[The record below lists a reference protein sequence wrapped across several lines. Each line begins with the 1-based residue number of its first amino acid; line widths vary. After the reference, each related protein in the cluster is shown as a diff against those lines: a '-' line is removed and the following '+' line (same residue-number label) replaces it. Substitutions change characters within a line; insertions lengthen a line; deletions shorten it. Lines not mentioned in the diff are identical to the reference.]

1 MSASSTRSDRL
12 VRRTMSAASRR
23 GLQFVRRASF
33 GGLLAASV
41 FAVGEAAAQVTIP
54 PDATGTAGDAAGSS
68 SFGNQTITFGAAGGS
83 LTLNGQGTLVNNAL
97 RARFFDNEFGTG
109 LLNPI
114 TNLINSTHEA
124 ENVLTSGPLN
134 YRDAAAWNT
143 VSGGA
148 FTDPADP
155 NQFAALWTG
164 FMNVATAGNHILT
177 TESDDGSVWWVDLNQ
192 NGVFEASEFILNS
205 NFDQGTTTRS
215 ATINNLQPGTYG
227 FAIGYYENGGGN
239 VMRAGIQRPGDTG
252 QLTVEPAAAAQA
264 GFWSYSQNQ
273 TANANFSTNA
283 VVMNASGTIN
293 VDRIN
298 AAQATIG
305 ALTMAPGT
313 TLTNT
318 GARLTAGPLTTTGGT
333 VTKAGAGQ
341 LALVPGNAVAA
352 GTTIAVNE
360 GTLEITNTSTGVTSV
375 NGAPIT
381 LGGGSLLVTAV
392 ATETGA
398 GVPGWFGRFYNL
410 AANGGNNSV
419 FVPDTGLDA
428 FAPTATAIA
437 PTVNFPSVGDPSHP
451 FTSLGVA
458 LNTND
463 HAARFTGKIDIT
475 TAGNYMF
482 STESDDGSVMWIDL
496 NNDGDFIDAGEEI
509 VDNRGDHG
517 MQVRTSADVAL
528 NVGQYPLKVEFYERG
543 GGSGIIA
550 RYGASGST
558 LQVIPQSV
566 MSTSTAPPDYQS
578 NISVTENST
587 INSTG
592 LSPRFGDLTIAAGRT
607 LTLAGGGARFDNV
620 NLPAGTVTL
629 STTSSVAIGRLADGA
644 NTGATLTKTG
654 TGTIILDDGTSDL
667 DGTTINV
674 QQGTLSV
681 KNTATGANPLGASTV
696 QLSGGTLM
704 LDTSPFPLSGVTLS
718 GSYTGRF
725 YNLEPGSGSDASFAL
740 LNTLVPIE
748 TVTTGITTIDFPS
761 SGANP
766 FAAVMTNAAGLTVDD
781 HAARFQGQITV
792 ATSQNVSFFTNSDD
806 GSILWVDLNND
817 GDFSDAGEEVV
828 DNRGLHAMQVRTGS
842 RFLNAGNYNVR
853 VEMFERGGGSGLIA
867 GWQGVPEFNNN
878 INVTANSTINVG
890 GSAGAATVGD
900 VSLSSGVTLTK
911 TGSPLTAGDLTL
923 AGNGTINNGGNIS
936 VTSIS
941 DGTST
946 GTFTHTG
953 PAAAPGTLSIL
964 GPGDLDGTTLNVVAG
979 VVNAV
984 AANSLAGAPA
994 INLTGGGGLRVGHAD
1009 AVPVAT
1015 PIDVGRSSFV
1025 DFDAPLSASRKITVS
1040 EFGALVG
1047 QFDNLSYG
1055 AGANQVSVGNNT
1067 ILALDAGETNLPAP
1081 GPAGSRF
1088 LLGVTSNTGTYTHGG
1103 ATSTGPTDLYRAVA
1117 IGGWTDP
1124 GPLAATMSG
1133 PAGGPLNIE
1142 IVAPTGQMPG
1152 NLTFK
1157 TINPLATQFNPANG
1171 TVNMTGQGRVI
1182 INAGGGIG
1190 GSWTV
1195 MNRTGDPNFFG
1206 ANNVVLETVAS
1217 AVPNIAAG
1225 QTINVRHGSVNLP
1238 GGSSAVVAGTVN
1250 VHEGGTLVLDDANAN
1265 APSSGT
1271 FNITGAAGTTILD
1284 AFGGIIDV
1292 NGDGVGNA
1300 SDAST
1305 GPGAIYTN
1313 QNNGNVLQAG
1323 ATFNVGEG
1331 FLFIFDADDITDELG
1346 IQTVMPKADLIFDD
1360 QDRDNTNVTAGTTSN
1375 PFILGNGRRLTT
1387 TSNNNADINDDGQH
1401 TPVNARLIADPAIV
1415 GMPNARVILSAADGR
1430 QLDINDRDP
1439 QFGGVTLQIGD
1450 DAAFTTTEGSGGQS
1464 QAFDQLRVQRRTV
1477 PQGGRVRLAG
1487 VTADNIV
1494 VQSGVVFFE
1503 DNFAVTLGS
1512 TGNLTIEGGTVFID
1526 DNAVH
1531 TTALTD
1537 GNWGRTDSE
1546 IRIEGG
1552 GALRAEFQQQAGVRN
1567 VQQTIRVSGPGVA
1580 ELITDNGGGSGG
1592 TNVHWQDVILGSG
1605 ATLAFGVDGATMTA
1619 TVNATAGNGAI
1630 ENNISDTNISVNVNA
1645 GTQPITFTGS
1655 RLTQLAGPVTASQI
1669 KIGDGTNRSGRL
1681 AIVDQAHVGA
1691 IPIVLSPFSHIAYN
1705 PGTGNTVTPNLAA
1718 ITQGS
1723 GTLRA
1728 QSGTVD
1734 FGTGIVT
1741 GATATATPV
1750 AGLHHSILTGAANLT
1765 EPNANVDVQLG
1776 TLAATAPNLE
1786 WNVPF
1791 ANLNTTHVYTGE
1803 FFDADGIVAF
1813 AEHFDDTVLLT
1824 IDGREILNSNQWNVA
1839 TASPDDDPGTAGL
1852 QTDIGDGNG
1861 GWHSFELRLGQGGG
1875 GAGAPGLQNG
1885 VNWPFGTFG
1894 VGFNPNPGT
1903 SITNATLQSN
1913 YQAMLDNGSM
1923 NLFRTS
1929 TNPGAGDLFVD
1940 GGATMSMGGFANQD
1954 SLTLNGGA
1962 SAAATL
1968 KIVGTTGTNTLQR
1981 TSVNGQGTV
1990 DNAAGSTVQLGTLT
2004 MANNATL
2011 TKLGGGTMDIGG
2023 AASIGTGTT
2032 LAASAG
2038 TTNIGASLR
2047 LGTLSVGDGA
2057 TARITAGGVKNVVT
2071 NTLTI
2076 AGGTTPTGTLDVTDN
2091 AVVVDYPDAGP
2102 NPAADIRAQIIS
2114 GRGAPGLIGTW
2125 DGKGI
2130 TSSTSAAAPDST
2142 SVGYAVNG
2150 EMPLGAVGTFRGETV
2165 DPSSVLIRHTRIGDA
2180 NLDGVVNDD
2189 DVTIVGAVYAPG
2201 VPNANW
2207 ANGDFDYNGFVDD
2220 DDVTLLGA
2228 LYNPGLPPIP
2238 APQSGGVAAVP
2249 EPATWLMLTLGGL
2262 GAGLFGWRRRK
2273 ASK

>member
-1 MSASSTRSDRL
+1 M
-12 VRRTMSAASRR
+12 
-23 GLQFVRRASF
+23 
-33 GGLLAASV
+33 AASV
-41 FAVGEAAAQVTIP
+41 FAAGEAPAQVVVP
-54 PDATGTAGDAAGSS
+54 PDVTGTAGDAAGSS
-68 SFGNQTITFGAAGGS
+68 SFGSQSITMNGGTLSLNATRTANVLNERLIDGSFANAQINILDPSNPASLFNLGSVFSGDLTSQLLYANGAALDARAGTTNLLTDTVGGLWFGEITVGGPNLAAGNVIFATNTDDGSNVFVDLNRDGTFTSNEWIVNNQDTHGQRRRAANVNLAAGSYKVAIGFFEVGGGEFVEARFDTGTAPNQTPANTTDVATATYEGWEIINPGAANQAGIWGAAAFSPNFSTNNVSVTANATIAVDVGTFGSTRIGNLSVSPGVTLTTTGGS
-83 LTLNGQGTLVNNAL
+83 LTA
-97 RARFFDNEFGTG
+97 
-109 LLNPI
+109 
-114 TNLINSTHEA
+114 
-124 ENVLTSGPLN
+124 
-134 YRDAAAWNT
+134 
-143 VSGGA
+143 GA
-148 FTDPADP
+148 
-155 NQFAALWTG
+155 
-164 FMNVATAGNHILT
+164 
-177 TESDDGSVWWVDLNQ
+177 
-192 NGVFEASEFILNS
+192 
-205 NFDQGTTTRS
+205 
-215 ATINNLQPGTYG
+215 
-227 FAIGYYENGGGN
+227 
-239 VMRAGIQRPGDTG
+239 
-252 QLTVEPAAAAQA
+252 
-264 GFWSYSQNQ
+264 
-273 TANANFSTNA
+273 
-283 VVMNASGTIN
+283 
-293 VDRIN
+293 
-298 AAQATIG
+298 
-305 ALTMAPGT
+305 
-313 TLTNT
+313 
-318 GARLTAGPLTTTGGT
+318 LTTTGGT
-333 VTKAGAGQ
+333 VTKAGNGSLSLAPSSNVAG
-341 LALVPGNAVAA
+341 
-352 GTTIAVNE
+352 GTTVNISQ
-360 GTLEITNTSTGVTSV
+360 GTLEITNNNAVTSIGGV
-375 NGAPIT
+375 PIT
-381 LGGGSLLVTAV
+381 LSGGTLFVNAREDVTTPIAGLRQGRVAGAFNVTDANPADRGIVLEPIRAQVVGNGNVEPFPDNTTYIYSGQMFFPDNTGSGMSQFAFAECFDDSTQVKVDGVQLLNNNQWNVANTTGVQSVTAGWHDVEFRFGEGGGGWGPSGQDGWNNTY
-392 ATETGA
+392 GF
-398 GVPGWFGRFYNL
+398 GVDFTQP
-410 AANGGNNSV
+410 
-419 FVPDTGLDA
+419 
-428 FAPTATAIA
+428 I
-437 PTVNFPSVGDPSHP
+437 DPSTP
-451 FTSLGVA
+451 PIQTEFTRPVDPGDATVF
-458 LNTND
+458 
-463 HAARFTGKIDIT
+463 RV
-475 TAGNYMF
+475 
-482 STESDDGSVMWIDL
+482 GS
-496 NNDGDFIDAGEEI
+496 NPN
-509 VDNRGDHG
+509 
-517 MQVRTSADVAL
+517 
-528 NVGQYPLKVEFYERG
+528 
-543 GGSGIIA
+543 
-550 RYGASGST
+550 
-558 LQVIPQSV
+558 
-566 MSTSTAPPDYQS
+566 YQS
-578 NISVTENST
+578 IVNVTENST
-587 INSTG
+587 IRSAGPT
-592 LSPRFGDLTIAAGRT
+592 PTFGDLTIADGKT
-607 LTLAGGGARFDNV
+607 LTIAGGQFEFENVKLAGTQTISVSGGV
-620 NLPAGTVTL
+620 NTAL
-629 STTSSVAIGRLADGA
+629 GRLTDVA
-644 NTGATLTKTG
+644 NTGVTLNKSGGGTLRINDATN
-654 TGTIILDDGTSDL
+654 DL

-674 QQGTLSV
+674 QQGTLQV
-681 KNTATGANPLGASTV
+681 TNTNTGGNPLGASTV
-696 QLSGGTLM
+696 QLSGGTLL
-704 LDTSPFPLSGVTLS
+704 LDTSPFTLTGVALT

-725 YNLEPGSGSDASFAL
+725 YNLDPGSGSDGSFAL
-740 LNTLVPIE
+740 LDSLVPIE
-748 TVTTGITTIDFPS
+748 TVNTGITGIDFAS
-761 SGANP
+761 SNGNP
-766 FAAVMTNAAGLTVDD
+766 FESVMTNDAALTVDD
-781 HAARFQGQITV
+781 HAARFTGSINVTAAQT
-792 ATSQNVSFFTNSDD
+792 VSFFTNSDD
-806 GSILWVDLNND
+806 GSILWIDMNND
-817 GDFSDAGEEVV
+817 GDFADAGEEVV
-828 DNRGLHAMQVRTGS
+828 DNRGLHGMQVRIGS
-842 RFLNAGNYNVR
+842 RFLPVGNYNVK

-867 GWQGVPEFNNN
+867 GWQGVPEFDNNV
-878 INVTANSTINVG
+878 NVTANSTINVG
-890 GSAGAATVGD
+890 GTAGAATVANI
-900 VSLSSGVTLTK
+900 SIASGVTLT
-911 TGSPLTAGDLTL
+911 TAGSALTAGDLTT
-923 AGNGTINNGGNIS
+923 AGNGGLNTGPNMS
-936 VTSIS
+936 VASIS
-941 DGTST
+941 DGTAT
-946 GTFTHTG
+946 GTFTKSG
-953 PAAAPGTLSIL
+953 GGTLTL
-964 GPGDLDGTTLNVVAG
+964 RGAGDLNGTTLNITGGA
-979 VVNAV
+979 VNAL
-984 AANSLAGAPA
+984 AANGLSGAVA
-994 INLTGGGGLRVGHAD
+994 INVSGGAGLRAGHAD
-1009 AVPVAT
+1009 TISAST
-1015 PIDVGRSSFV
+1015 PITVAPSSYV
-1025 DFDAPLSASRKITVS
+1025 DFDAPMTASRKITV
-1040 EFGALVG
+1040 EPFGAVVG
-1047 QFDNLSYG
+1047 QLDNLSYG
-1055 AGANQVSVGNNT
+1055 TGANQVSLANNSV
-1067 ILALDAGETNLPAP
+1067 LGPDPGETNLPAP
-1081 GPAGSRF
+1081 GPAGNRL
-1088 LLGVTSNTGTYTHGG
+1088 LLGVTANNGTYTHGG
-1103 ATSTGPTDLYRAVA
+1103 ATSTGPTDLYRGVA
-1117 IGGWTDP
+1117 IGGWTEP
-1124 GPLAATMSG
+1124 GALQATMAG

-1142 IVAPTGQMPG
+1142 VVAPPALKPG

-1157 TINPLATQFNPANG
+1157 NINPTQTQFNPANG
-1171 TVNMTGQGRVI
+1171 VVNINGQGRLIV
-1182 INAGGGIG
+1182 NAGGGIG
-1190 GSWTV
+1190 GSWTI

-1206 ANNVVLETVAS
+1206 ANNVVLELAGS
-1217 AVPNIAAG
+1217 AVSNMPAG
-1225 QTINVRHGSVNLP
+1225 KHLMIRHGSMNLP
-1238 GGSSAVVAGTVN
+1238 GGGGTNPSVVGGTVN
-1250 VHEGGTLVLDDANAN
+1250 IREGGTLILDDAGAN
-1265 APSSGT
+1265 APATGT
-1271 FNITGAAGTTILD
+1271 FNITGTAGTTITD
-1284 AFGGIIDV
+1284 TFGGIIDI
-1292 NGDGVGNA
+1292 NGDGVGDA
-1300 SDAST
+1300 SDVST

-1313 QNNGNVLQAG
+1313 QGDNSNVLGAG

-1331 FLFIFDADDITDELG
+1331 FLLVIDQENMTDESG
-1346 IQTVMPKADLIFDD
+1346 FITIMPKADIILDD
-1360 QDRDNTNVTAGTTSN
+1360 QDRDDFTA
-1375 PFILGNGRRLTT
+1375 PILLGNGRRLTT
-1387 TSNNNADINDDGQH
+1387 TSNNNADINN
-1401 TPVNARLIADPAIV
+1401 NATQERLAPDPAIV
-1415 GMPNARVILSAADGR
+1415 GTPGARVILSAADGR
-1430 QLDINDRDP
+1430 QLDINEQNP
-1439 QFGGVTLQIGD
+1439 NFSGVTLQIGD
-1450 DAAFTTTEGSGGQS
+1450 DQAFTTTEGSGGQS
-1464 QAFDQLRVQRRTV
+1464 TAFDQIRVQRRTV
-1477 PQGGRVRLAG
+1477 PQGGRVRMAG

-1503 DNFAVTLGS
+1503 DNIAVTLGS

-1531 TTALTD
+1531 TPALTD

-1567 VQQTIRVSGPGVA
+1567 VQQTIRASGPGIA

-1813 AEHFDDTVLLT
+1813 AEHFDDTVLLR
-1824 IDGREILNSNQWNVA
+1824 INGRDILNNGAWNVP

-1875 GAGAPGLQNG
+1875 GAGAPGNQG
-1885 VNWPFGTFG
+1885 GEDWPFGSFG

-1903 SITNATLQSN
+1903 SITDFDDQSN